1 VRGKISLK
9 EALWWSDNTVFAD
22 LAMNADGRG
31 LKDGPEEI
39 AEVARRCGIT
49 GDLPKHPKPSIV
61 LGAYEVSPLDMA
73 SAYATIANGGR
84 RVEPTAITKVVS
96 DEGRGDEKV
105 LYEAPDHPEGE
116 QIIPEDVAHEV
127 TEIMVG
133 DVTQGIAKDASLGD
147 RPVAGKTG
155 TSENYFDAWFIGYTP
170 QLVTST
176 WMGYAE
182 GGNTLEY
189 VLDYARKLHG
199 LPGGIAP
206 TMIWKT
212 YTQQVL
218 RGKPA
223 EQFEG
228 VSVSEQED
236 ETTPAATG
244 PEPGA
249 TNNVPGVR
257 DRATAGR
264 RARGTVRRAD
274 RAAGGAPANAAP
286 ASASASASSAPPA
299 RKERSRAAR
308 RGTVRAGNVPSS
320 VAPSSASPSSVA
332 PQ

>member
-1 VRGKISLK
+1 
-9 EALWWSDNTVFAD
+9 
-22 LAMNADGRG
+22 
-31 LKDGPEEI
+31 
-39 AEVARRCGIT
+39 
-49 GDLPKHPKPSIV
+49 
-61 LGAYEVSPLDMA
+61 
-73 SAYATIANGGR
+73 
-84 RVEPTAITKVVS
+84 
-96 DEGRGDEKV
+96 
-105 LYEAPDHPEGE
+105 
-116 QIIPEDVAHEV
+116 
-127 TEIMVG
+127 MVG
-133 DVTQGIAKDASLGD
+133 DVTQGIAKDASLGG

-155 TSENYFDAWFIGYTP
+155 TSENYFDAWFLGYTP

-199 LPGGIAP
+199 LPGGITP

-228 VSVSEQED
+228 VSVFEQED

-244 PEPGA
+244 PVPRA
-249 TNNVPGVR
+249 TNNVLGVR
-257 DRATAGR
+257 DRATADR

-286 ASASASASSAPPA
+286 ASASAPPA

>member
-9 EALWWSDNTVFAD
+9 EALWYSDNTVFAD

-31 LKDGPEEI
+31 LKDGPEKI
-39 AEVARRCGIT
+39 AEVAERCGIT
-49 GDLPKHPKPSIV
+49 VDLPKHPKPSIV

-84 RVEPTAITKVVS
+84 RVEPTAITRVVS
-96 DEGRGDEKV
+96 DEGRNNEKV
-105 LYEAPDHPEGE
+105 LYQAPDHPEGE
-116 QIIPEDVAHEV
+116 QVIPEDVAHEA

-155 TSENYFDAWFIGYTP
+155 TSENFFDAWFIGYTP

-182 GGNTLEY
+182 GGDTLEY

-199 LPGGIAP
+199 LPGGITPA
-206 TMIWKT
+206 MIWKT

-218 RGKPA
+218 QGEPI

-228 VSVSEQED
+228 VTLPESKEKTAPTV
-236 ETTPAATG
+236 PGA
-244 PEPGA
+244 EPGA
-249 TNNVPGVR
+249 ANNVPGVR
-257 DRATAGR
+257 DRAPADR
-264 RARGTVRRAD
+264 RARGAGRRAD
-274 RAAGGAPANAAP
+274 RAAGGAPAGA
-286 ASASASASSAPPA
+286 ASASASASSVPRA
-299 RKERSRAAR
+299 RKERLRAAR
-308 RGTVRAGNVPSS
+308 REAVRARNAPSS